1 MGRLNVAVLRDV
13 SDLLACPVCGRGFTL
28 RPPALRCANGHSFDI
43 ARQGYVNL
51 LPGGARPGTA
61 DTAEMVAARQA
72 FLAAGHYTPLAGAI
86 ADLAAATVPAG
97 PRPCV
102 LDAGSGPGYY
112 LAAVLDRLAGRPS
125 GPAGPPA
132 EAGPGPAGLAMDIS
146 ARALRRAARAHPAIG
161 AVGWDTWRPFPVR
174 DAVMSLV
181 LDVFAPRNAAEFRR
195 VLRDDGALIV
205 VTPAPGHLAE
215 LTGPAGLLAV
225 DERKDERLAASLGAH
240 FTLARDQ
247 KLSLGLRLTRA
258 EAGALAGMG
267 PSARHAG
274 PDGGGGRLAAR
285 TEPIAVTAA
294 FRIACYRPSGPRPP
308 GPSREPQAPVQE
320 RVPGRI
326 SGMRRGNRA
335 RNGVTTSRP
344 RRP

>member
-72 FLAAGHYTPLAGAI
+72 FLAAGHYAPLAGAI

-97 PRPCV
+97 PQPCV

-112 LAAVLDRLAGRPS
+112 LAAVLDRLQ
-125 GPAGPPA
+125 
-132 EAGPGPAGLAMDIS
+132 GPAGLAMDIS

-181 LDVFAPRNAAEFRR
+181 LNVFAPRNAAEFRR

-247 KLSLGLRLTRA
+247 ELSLGLRLTRA

-274 PDGGGGRLAAR
+274 PDGGGRLAAR
-285 TEPIAVTAA
+285 SEPIAVTAA
-294 FRIACYRPSGPRPP
+294 FRIACYRPAGPHSP
-308 GPSREPQAPVQE
+308 GPE
-320 RVPGRI
+320 
-326 SGMRRGNRA
+326 
-335 RNGVTTSRP
+335 NGVATSRP
-344 RRP
+344 RRPCQGFHHRGTGRWP

>member
-72 FLAAGHYTPLAGAI
+72 FLAAGHYAPLAGAI

-112 LAAVLDRLAGRPS
+112 LAAVLDRLQ
-125 GPAGPPA
+125 
-132 EAGPGPAGLAMDIS
+132 GPAGLAMDIS

-181 LDVFAPRNAAEFRR
+181 LNVFAPRNAAEFRR

-247 KLSLGLRLTRA
+247 ELSLGLRLTRA

-274 PDGGGGRLAAR
+274 PDGGGRLAAR
-285 TEPIAVTAA
+285 SEPIAVTAA
-294 FRIACYRPSGPRPP
+294 FRIACYRPAGPHSP
-308 GPSREPQAPVQE
+308 GPE
-320 RVPGRI
+320 
-326 SGMRRGNRA
+326 
-335 RNGVTTSRP
+335 NGVATSRP
-344 RRP
+344 RRPCQGFHHRGTGRWP

>member
-1 MGRLNVAVLRDV
+1 MLRDV

-28 RPPALRCANGHSFDI
+28 RPPALRCPSGHSFDI

-72 FLAAGHYTPLAGAI
+72 FLAAGHYAPLADAI
-86 ADLAAATVPAG
+86 ARLAAAMVPAG

-112 LAAVLDRLAGRPS
+112 LAAVLDRLA
-125 GPAGPPA
+125 A
-132 EAGPGPAGLAMDIS
+132 EAGPLAEDIPGPVGLAMDIS
-146 ARALRRAARAHPAIG
+146 ARALRRAAGAHPAIG

-225 DERKDERLAASLGAH
+225 DERKDERLAASLGPH

-247 KLSLGLRLTRA
+247 ELSLGLRLSRA

-267 PSARHAG
+267 PSARHAA
-274 PDGGGGRLAAR
+274 PDGGGRLAAR

-294 FRIACYRPSGPRPP
+294 FRIACYQVGSRRGADRRGGFRQRGQPRP
-308 GPSREPQAPVQE
+308 RQ
-320 RVPGRI
+320 RF
-326 SGMRRGNRA
+326 RG
-335 RNGVTTSRP
+335 
-344 RRP
+344 

>member
-1 MGRLNVAVLRDV
+1 MLRDV
-13 SDLLACPVCGRGFTL
+13 SDLLACPVCGRGFTV
-28 RPPALRCANGHSFDI
+28 RPAALRCASGHSFDI

-72 FLAAGHYTPLAGAI
+72 FLTAGHYAPLAGAI
-86 ADLAAATVPAG
+86 ADLAAATVAAG

-112 LAAVLDRLAGRPS
+112 LAAVLDRLAGRP
-125 GPAGPPA
+125 
-132 EAGPGPAGLAMDIS
+132 AGPGPEDGTGPVGLAMDIS

-205 VTPAPGHLAE
+205 VTPGPGHLAE

-247 KLSLGLRLTRA
+247 ELSLGLRLTRA
-258 EAGALAGMG
+258 EARALAGMG

-274 PDGGGGRLAAR
+274 PDGGGRLAAR
-285 TEPIAVTAA
+285 TEPITVTAA
-294 FRIACYRPSGPRPP
+294 FRIACYRPAEPHPP
-308 GPSREPQAPVQE
+308 GPE
-320 RVPGRI
+320 
-326 SGMRRGNRA
+326 
-335 RNGVTTSRP
+335 NGVNAARP

>member
-1 MGRLNVAVLRDV
+1 VLRDV

-28 RPPALRCANGHSFDI
+28 RPPALRCASGHSFDI

-72 FLAAGHYTPLAGAI
+72 FLAAGHYAPLADAI
-86 ADLAAATVPAG
+86 AGLAAATVPAG

-125 GPAGPPA
+125 GPAGPAA
-132 EAGPGPAGLAMDIS
+132 EAGARPAGLAMDIS

-240 FTLARDQ
+240 FALARDQ
-247 KLSLGLRLTRA
+247 ELSLGLRLTRA

-274 PDGGGGRLAAR
+274 PDSGGGRLAAAG
-285 TEPIAVTAA
+285 EPIAVTAA
-294 FRIACYRPSGPRPP
+294 FRIACYQPAEPRPP
-308 GPSREPQAPVQE
+308 GPE
-320 RVPGRI
+320 
-326 SGMRRGNRA
+326 
-335 RNGVTTSRP
+335 NGVIFSRP

>member
-1 MGRLNVAVLRDV
+1 VLRDV

-28 RPPALRCANGHSFDI
+28 RPPAMRCASGHSFDI

-72 FLAAGHYTPLAGAI
+72 FLTAGHYAPLAGAI
-86 ADLAAATVPAG
+86 ADLAAATVAAG

-112 LAAVLDRLAGRPS
+112 LAAVLDRLAGRP
-125 GPAGPPA
+125 
-132 EAGPGPAGLAMDIS
+132 AGPGPEDGTGPVGLAMDIS

-205 VTPAPGHLAE
+205 VTPGPGHLAE

-247 KLSLGLRLTRA
+247 ELSLGLRLTRA
-258 EAGALAGMG
+258 EARALAGMG

-274 PDGGGGRLAAR
+274 PDAGGLAAR
-285 TEPIAVTAA
+285 TEPITVTAA
-294 FRIACYRPSGPRPP
+294 FRIACYRPAEPHPP
-308 GPSREPQAPVQE
+308 GPE
-320 RVPGRI
+320 
-326 SGMRRGNRA
+326 
-335 RNGVTTSRP
+335 NGVNAARP

>member
-1 MGRLNVAVLRDV
+1 VLRDV

-72 FLAAGHYTPLAGAI
+72 FLAAGHYAPLAGAI

-97 PRPCV
+97 PQPCV

-112 LAAVLDRLAGRPS
+112 LAAVLDRLQ
-125 GPAGPPA
+125 
-132 EAGPGPAGLAMDIS
+132 GPAGLAMDIS

-181 LDVFAPRNAAEFRR
+181 LNVFAPRNAAEFRR

-247 KLSLGLRLTRA
+247 ELSLGLRLTRA

-274 PDGGGGRLAAR
+274 PDGGGRLAAR
-285 TEPIAVTAA
+285 SEPIAVTAA
-294 FRIACYRPSGPRPP
+294 FRIACYRPAGPHSP
-308 GPSREPQAPVQE
+308 GPE
-320 RVPGRI
+320 
-326 SGMRRGNRA
+326 
-335 RNGVTTSRP
+335 NGVATSRP
-344 RRP
+344 RRPCQGFHHRGTGRWP

>member
-1 MGRLNVAVLRDV
+1 VLRDV

-28 RPPALRCANGHSFDI
+28 RPPALCCASGHSFDI

-72 FLAAGHYTPLAGAI
+72 FLAAGHYAPLAGAI

-97 PRPCV
+97 PQPCV

-112 LAAVLDRLAGRPS
+112 LAAVLDRLQ
-125 GPAGPPA
+125 
-132 EAGPGPAGLAMDIS
+132 GPAGLAMDIS

-181 LDVFAPRNAAEFRR
+181 LNVFAPRNAAEFRR

-247 KLSLGLRLTRA
+247 ELSLGLRLTRA

-274 PDGGGGRLAAR
+274 PDGGGRLAAR
-285 TEPIAVTAA
+285 SEPIAVTAA
-294 FRIACYRPSGPRPP
+294 FRIACYRPAGPHSP
-308 GPSREPQAPVQE
+308 GPE
-320 RVPGRI
+320 
-326 SGMRRGNRA
+326 
-335 RNGVTTSRP
+335 NGVATSRP
-344 RRP
+344 RRPCQGFHHRGTGRWP

>member
-1 MGRLNVAVLRDV
+1 MLRDV

-28 RPPALRCANGHSFDI
+28 GPAALRCASGHSFDI

-72 FLAAGHYTPLAGAI
+72 FLAAGHYAPLADAL

-112 LAAVLDRLAGRPS
+112 LAAVLDRLAAK
-125 GPAGPPA
+125 AGPS
-132 EAGPGPAGLAMDIS
+132 AGEIPGPVGLAMDIS
-146 ARALRRAARAHPAIG
+146 ARALRRAARAHPAMG

-195 VLRDDGALIV
+195 VLRDDGVLIV

-247 KLSLGLRLTRA
+247 DLSLGLRLTRA
-258 EAGALAGMG
+258 EAGSLAGMG

-274 PDGGGGRLAAR
+274 PDGGGGRLAGL
-285 TEPIAVTAA
+285 TEPVAVTAA
-294 FRIACYRPSGPRPP
+294 FRIACYQVGS
-308 GPSREPQAPVQE
+308 
-320 RVPGRI
+320 
-326 SGMRRGNRA
+326 RRGPDRQGGFQH
-335 RNGVTTSRP
+335 RG
-344 RRP
+344 

>member
-1 MGRLNVAVLRDV
+1 VLRDV
-13 SDLLACPVCGRGFTL
+13 SDLLACPVCGRGFTV
-28 RPPALRCANGHSFDI
+28 RPAALRCASGHSFDI

-72 FLAAGHYTPLAGAI
+72 FLATGHYAPLAGAL
-86 ADLAAATVPAG
+86 ADLAAAMVPAG

-112 LAAVLDRLAGRPS
+112 LAAVLDRLAGRPY

-247 KLSLGLRLTRA
+247 ELSLGLRLTRA

-274 PDGGGGRLAAR
+274 PDGGGARLAAL
-285 TEPIAVTAA
+285 TEPVAVTAA
-294 FRIACYRPSGPRPP
+294 FRIACYRPA
-308 GPSREPQAPVQE
+308 EPCSAGAE
-320 RVPGRI
+320 
-326 SGMRRGNRA
+326 
-335 RNGVTTSRP
+335 NGVTFSRP
-344 RRP
+344 PRP

>member
-1 MGRLNVAVLRDV
+1 MLRDV
-13 SDLLACPVCGRGFTL
+13 SDLLVCPVCGRGFTL
-28 RPPALRCANGHSFDI
+28 SRPALRCAGGHSFDI

-72 FLAAGHYTPLAGAI
+72 FLAAGHYAPLAAAI
-86 ADLAAATVPAG
+86 ADLAAATVPPG
-97 PRPCV
+97 LRPCV

-112 LAAVLDRLAGRPS
+112 LAAVLDRLAARP
-125 GPAGPPA
+125 P
-132 EAGPGPAGLAMDIS
+132 GPGPADGTGPVGLAMDIS

-181 LDVFAPRNAAEFRR
+181 LDVFAPRNAAEFHR
-195 VLRDDGALIV
+195 VLRDDGVLIV

-215 LTGPAGLLAV
+215 LTGAGLLAV

-247 KLSLGLRLTRA
+247 GLSLGLRLTRA

-267 PSARHAG
+267 PSARHPG
-274 PDGGGGRLAAR
+274 PSGGRRLAAR
-285 TEPIAVTAA
+285 TEPIDATAA
-294 FRIACYRPSGPRPP
+294 FRIACYRPAQSHPP
-308 GPSREPQAPVQE
+308 EPD
-320 RVPGRI
+320 
-326 SGMRRGNRA
+326 
-335 RNGVTTSRP
+335 NGAAFARP
-344 RRP
+344 RRR

>member
-1 MGRLNVAVLRDV
+1 MLRDV

-28 RPPALRCANGHSFDI
+28 SPPVLRCAGGHSFDM

-72 FLAAGHYTPLAGAI
+72 FLAAGHYAPLADAI
-86 ADLAAATVPAG
+86 ADLAAATVPPG

-112 LAAVLDRLAGRPS
+112 LAAVLDRLAGRP
-125 GPAGPPA
+125 P
-132 EAGPGPAGLAMDIS
+132 GPGPADGTGPVGLAMDIS
-146 ARALRRAARAHPAIG
+146 ARALRPAARAHPAIG
-161 AVGWDTWRPFPVR
+161 AVGWDTWRPFPVQ

-195 VLRDDGALIV
+195 VLRDDGVLIV

-247 KLSLGLRLTRA
+247 GLSLRLRLTRA

-274 PDGGGGRLAAR
+274 RSGGGPPAAR
-285 TEPIAVTAA
+285 TEPIDVTAA
-294 FRIACYRPSGPRPP
+294 FRVACYQVGSRRGPDRKGGLKHRGQPRP
-308 GPSREPQAPVQE
+308 GQRFRSR
-320 RVPGRI
+320 
-326 SGMRRGNRA
+326 
-335 RNGVTTSRP
+335 
-344 RRP
+344 

>member
-1 MGRLNVAVLRDV
+1 VLRDV

-28 RPPALRCANGHSFDI
+28 RPTALRCASGHSFDI

-72 FLAAGHYTPLAGAI
+72 FLTAGHYAPLAGAI
-86 ADLAAATVPAG
+86 ADLAAATVAAG

-125 GPAGPPA
+125 GPADRPA
-132 EAGPGPAGLAMDIS
+132 EADRPSEADWPAETGARLEDGTGPVGLAMDIS

-205 VTPAPGHLAE
+205 VTPGPGHLTE

-247 KLSLGLRLTRA
+247 ELSLGLRLTRA
-258 EAGALAGMG
+258 EARALAGMG

-274 PDGGGGRLAAR
+274 PDGGGRLAAR
-285 TEPIAVTAA
+285 TEPITVTAA
-294 FRIACYRPSGPRPP
+294 FRIACYRPAEPHPP
-308 GPSREPQAPVQE
+308 GPE
-320 RVPGRI
+320 
-326 SGMRRGNRA
+326 
-335 RNGVTTSRP
+335 NGVNAARP